1 MNIQQ
6 IQKPQNEQKILPQRA
21 QNLLKILDEL
31 SDFNN
36 SIRNKLITELKASQ
50 KLDHISI
57 NINQQP
63 YN

>member
-6 IQKPQNEQKILPQRA
+6 LQEPKNEQKKLPQRI

-31 SDFNN
+31 SEFNN
-36 SIRNKLITELKASQ
+36 SIRNKLMAEIKERQ

-57 NINQQP
+57 NINQQIR
-63 YN
+63 

>member
-6 IQKPQNEQKILPQRA
+6 IKKPQNEQKILPQRA

-31 SDFNN
+31 GEFNN
-36 SIRNKLITELKASQ
+36 SIRNKLITELKANQ

>member
-6 IQKPQNEQKILPQRA
+6 LQEPKNEQKKLPQRI

-31 SDFNN
+31 SGFNN
-36 SIRNKLITELKASQ
+36 SIRNKLMAEIKERQ

-57 NINQQP
+57 NINQ
-63 YN
+63 

>member
-21 QNLLKILDEL
+21 QNLLKILDQL

-57 NINQQP
+57 NINQQLD
-63 YN
+63 N

>member
-6 IQKPQNEQKILPQRA
+6 LQEPKNEQKKLPQRI

-31 SDFNN
+31 SEFNN
-36 SIRNKLITELKASQ
+36 SIRNKLMAEIKERQ

-57 NINQQP
+57 NINQQTR
-63 YN
+63 

>member
-31 SDFNN
+31 SEFNN

-57 NINQQP
+57 NINQQLD
-63 YN
+63 N